1 MVGQVIVP
9 SAVLILIPQIMVQ
22 GGLAVPWLSHAVPRL
37 DFQWQV
43 ISCTRNGL
51 FLCICALWEGT
62 QSAFTRKETGRS
74 LFSMT
79 QRARESSSLVR
90 MVAMSKAVA
99 DPEEIRRFA
108 QLLKRFGGGMEQQ
121 LTQLNGQMA
130 NLSQTWRDQE
140 QAKFQ
145 KEFEDTMRQMAR
157 FREAID
163 QQVPFL
169 LRKADRL
176 DEYLRQR

>member
-1 MVGQVIVP
+1 MNRI
-9 SAVLILIPQIMVQ
+9 
-22 GGLAVPWLSHAVPRL
+22 
-37 DFQWQV
+37 
-43 ISCTRNGL
+43 
-51 FLCICALWEGT
+51 
-62 QSAFTRKETGRS
+62 ETNRIRFKHWRS
-74 LFSMT
+74 PLRPA
-79 QRARESSSLVR
+79 RACSYSVR
-90 MVAMSKAVA
+90 MVTMSKAVA

-145 KEFEDTMRQMAR
+145 KEFEDTMRQLAR

>member
-1 MVGQVIVP
+1 M
-9 SAVLILIPQIMVQ
+9 A
-22 GGLAVPWLSHAVPRL
+22 
-37 DFQWQV
+37 
-43 ISCTRNGL
+43 
-51 FLCICALWEGT
+51 
-62 QSAFTRKETGRS
+62 
-74 LFSMT
+74 
-79 QRARESSSLVR
+79 
-90 MVAMSKAVA
+90 KAVA

-108 QLLKRFGGGMEQQ
+108 QMLKRFGNGMEQQ
-121 LTQLNGQMA
+121 LTQLNGQMS
-130 NLSQTWRDQE
+130 NLSQSWRDQE

-163 QQVPFL
+163 EQVPFL

>member
-1 MVGQVIVP
+1 M
-9 SAVLILIPQIMVQ
+9 L
-22 GGLAVPWLSHAVPRL
+22 
-37 DFQWQV
+37 
-43 ISCTRNGL
+43 CTIHLRGAPLLRTEPCRIDRN
-51 FLCICALWEGT
+51 C
-62 QSAFTRKETGRS
+62 
-74 LFSMT
+74 
-79 QRARESSSLVR
+79 SSDLVYNHR
-90 MVAMSKAVA
+90 MSKAVA

-108 QLLKRFGGGMEQQ
+108 QLLKRFGSGMEQQ

-140 QAKFQ
+140 QVKFQ

-163 QQVPFL
+163 HQVPFL